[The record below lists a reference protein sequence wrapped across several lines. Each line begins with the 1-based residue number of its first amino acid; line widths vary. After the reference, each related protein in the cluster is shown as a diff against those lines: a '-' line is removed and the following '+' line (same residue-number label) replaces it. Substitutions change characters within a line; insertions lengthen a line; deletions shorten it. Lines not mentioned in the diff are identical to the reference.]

1 MEFTKENVLKILND
15 LETTI
20 RQVGEKREQES
31 KEDPRPIRDWKE
43 GLALGF
49 TESAN
54 FIKDTIHLIKE
65 YLITTEDHIDKETKN
80 EFI

>member
-20 RQVGEKREQES
+20 RQVGERREKES
-31 KEDPRPIRDWKE
+31 KEDPRPVRDWKE
-43 GLALGF
+43 GVALGF

-54 FIKDTIHLIKE
+54 YIKDTIHLIKE
-65 YLITTEDHIDKETKN
+65 YLTTTEDLIDKEHK
-80 EFI
+80 